1 MNSIG
6 EIIQKYRK
14 ENKLSQQ
21 ELSKKL
27 GKAGIVVNN
36 RTISNWEK
44 NISEPNPSTLME
56 TCRIL
61 GITDIYT
68 EYFGSNPGNLLSE
81 LNEEGKA
88 KAIEYMNLLID
99 SGKYANNQTSII
111 PIKRTIRL
119 FDIPVSAG
127 TGNFLDGEEYTEIEV
142 GNEVPSC
149 ADFGIRISGDSMEPQ
164 FVNGQIVWVKQ
175 QLTLQA
181 GEIGIFYL
189 DGNAYCK
196 KLENKKGELSLISLN
211 KKYSPII
218 ISQTSSFQ
226 VFGKVV
232 G

>member
-61 GITDIYT
+61 RITDIYT

-99 SGKYANNQTSII
+99 SGKYANTQTSII

-196 KLENKKGELSLISLN
+196 KFENNKGELSLISLN